1 MEQSATITNPWS
13 LIMNE
18 KKEIID
24 GSTTTR
30 FVFNKERNV
39 LFIYQ
44 RDGSDLDCVMLTNKE
59 LVELADFIQPT
70 KEKQ

>member
-1 MEQSATITNPWS
+1 
-13 LIMNE
+13 MNE

-44 RDGSDLDCVMLTNKE
+44 KDGSDLDCVMLTNKE
-59 LVELADFIQPT
+59 LVELADFIQPI

>member
-1 MEQSATITNPWS
+1 MDTN
-13 LIMNE
+13 MNE
-18 KKEIID
+18 KKEIKD

-44 RDGSDLDCVMLTNKE
+44 KDGSDLDCVMLTNKE

-70 KEKQ
+70 KEKK

>member
-1 MEQSATITNPWS
+1 MFDKKTI
-13 LIMNE
+13 
-18 KKEIID
+18 KD

-44 RDGSDLDCVMLTNKE
+44 KDGTDLDCIMLTNKE
-59 LVELADFIQPT
+59 LVGLSEFISGN
-70 KEKQ
+70 KKDVK

>member
-1 MEQSATITNPWS
+1 MH
-13 LIMNE
+13 E

-59 LVELADFIQPT
+59 LVELADFIQPI